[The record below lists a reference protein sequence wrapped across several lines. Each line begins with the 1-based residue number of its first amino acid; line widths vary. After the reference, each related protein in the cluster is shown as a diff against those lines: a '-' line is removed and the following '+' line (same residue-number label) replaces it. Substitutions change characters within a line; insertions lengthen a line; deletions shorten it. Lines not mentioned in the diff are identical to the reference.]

1 MPNRT
6 ESNPLYAVA
15 GAADLA
21 VAALRELPARMP
33 AIAERAAGT
42 RDRLFD
48 RVVALPA
55 EVDRRRA
62 ELPEELRALR
72 EELPTVLHD
81 VQVKAQRYAE
91 NIAETYAELAARG
104 ETAVGRF
111 RREHA
116 TTLDAVTSQ
125 VAESAERA
133 AEAADRFADGIAERR
148 ANGG

>member
-1 MPNRT
+1 MPNKT
-6 ESNPLYAVA
+6 ETNPLYAVA

-42 RDRLFD
+42 RDRLLD

-55 EVDRRRA
+55 VVDRRRA

-72 EELPTVLHD
+72 EEFPTVLHD
-81 VQVKAQRYAE
+81 VQVRAQRYAE
-91 NIAETYAELAARG
+91 NIAGTYAELAARG

-111 RREHA
+111 RHEHA
-116 TTLDAVTSQ
+116 TTLDSVTSR

-133 AEAADRFADGIAERR
+133 AEAADRFADGIGERR
-148 ANGG
+148 ENGG